1 MDSVNHPKLHDD
13 ATMKTVKAAF
23 HDVWATI
30 EAHDPFRDTAGDDDL
45 KAAIIRKLLDLVSL
59 GKTSQDELR
68 SEALKQLP
76 LI

>member
-23 HDVWATI
+23 HDVWTTI

>member
-1 MDSVNHPKLHDD
+1 MDSVNYPKLYDD
-13 ATMKTVKAAF
+13 ATMNTVKAAF

-30 EAHDPFRDTAGDDDL
+30 AAHDPFRDTASDDDL
-45 KAAIIRKLLDLVSL
+45 KTAIIRKLLDLVSE

-76 LI
+76 LN